1 LYKASIDIVRLFNVL
16 SIYILRIFNA
26 YISETDMKE
35 SSDADWMSV
44 RLKEKIVIALLI
56 KLTFIQNV
64 TQNKRNL
71 CVTQSKRNL
80 QREVT

>member
-1 LYKASIDIVRLFNVL
+1 MYKTSTDVNRQLNVL
-16 SIYILRIFNA
+16 SAHVLSVFNA
-26 YISETDMKE
+26 HLSETDVKE

-64 TQNKRNL
+64 TQNERNL